1 MARDIHPA
9 PTVSGTVVGI
19 QNIGATLT
27 SNATQSVSITAVS
40 ATNKAYII
48 SAGEST
54 RSGGGAGTDVK
65 ARSGSF
71 SSEGGARLTS
81 TTNVDITMPNADMWS
96 GYTYYTSTGYYR
108 GAVVEVS

>member
-19 QNIGATLT
+19 QNVGATLT
-27 SNATQSVSITAVS
+27 SNATQNVSISAVS

-54 RSGGGAGTDVK
+54 RSGGGAG
-65 ARSGSF
+65 S
-71 SSEGGARLTS
+71 
-81 TTNVDITMPNADMWS
+81 
-96 GYTYYTSTGYYR
+96 
-108 GAVVEVS
+108 

>member
-27 SNATQSVSITAVS
+27 SNATQNVSISAVS

-54 RSGGGAGTDVK
+54 RSGGGAGYDVK

-81 TTNVDITMPNADMWS
+81 TTNVAITMPNADMWS
-96 GYTYYTSTGYYR
+96 GYTFYTSTGYYR
-108 GAVVEVS
+108 GAVIEVS